1 MKLVAITILAAQG
14 MAIPTAAQAQGQSR
28 EVCNKSSQ
36 IIVRIDVSGGNF
48 FTGTLRRGQCVNIN
62 PGKQNLCKRLYWKA
76 VTTTGGLA
84 DKTLPCDGKVW
95 DILGNL

>member
-36 IIVRIDVSGGNF
+36 IIVRIDVSAATSSQARFG
-48 FTGTLRRGQCVNIN
+48 V
-62 PGKQNLCKRLYWKA
+62 A
-76 VTTTGGLA
+76 SA
-84 DKTLPCDGKVW
+84 
-95 DILGNL
+95 

>member
-36 IIVRIDVSGGNF
+36 IIVRIDVSGGNC
-48 FTGTLRRGQCVNIN
+48 FTGTLRRGQCVNIK

-76 VTTTGGLA
+76 VTTRGGLA
-84 DKTLPCDGKVW
+84 DMRLPCDGKVW
-95 DILGNL
+95 DILD